1 MPFFIEFSC
10 TFYDKRYSCLLNWI
24 EYMQQSSEVKIYKV
38 IKDRYDFN
46 MRQVG
51 IMKMLSKCFF
61 ARVRY
66 LRFIKMVSI

>member
-1 MPFFIEFSC
+1 M
-10 TFYDKRYSCLLNWI
+10 LNWI